1 MNLTWVSLYVII
13 QKNYY
18 HKFETFRKHPIGIF
32 LFFCRVDK
40 VQIFDPMPY
49 EDVRTGLT
57 FTP

>member
-1 MNLTWVSLYVII
+1 MNVDHKDKVKRWKIAI
-13 QKNYY
+13 Q
-18 HKFETFRKHPIGIF
+18 HCIGIF